1 MSTVAEN
8 NLAVPI
14 DQMID
19 KLEPLL
25 RRVVREE
32 LERVIEEKGN
42 IFHLEPEMPLYQDM
56 EEILN
61 RKKEGKIEILLHG
74 KKLTGSYALVRIDK
88 SKNPKWLLIKRMD

>member
-1 MSTVAEN
+1 MSTITEN

-14 DQMID
+14 DEIID
-19 KLEPLL
+19 KLEPML

-42 IFHLEPEMPLYQDM
+42 IFNLEPEMPLYQDM

-61 RKKEGKIEILLHG
+61 RKNEGNIELY
-74 KKLTGSYALVRIDK
+74 SDEEV
-88 SKNPKWLLIKRMD
+88 WCE

>member
-1 MSTVAEN
+1 MSEVTKN
-8 NLAVPI
+8 NITINI
-14 DQMID
+14 DEMID

-61 RKKEGKIEILLHG
+61 RKKAGKIELYSDEEVWNG
-74 KKLTGSYALVRIDK
+74 
-88 SKNPKWLLIKRMD
+88 